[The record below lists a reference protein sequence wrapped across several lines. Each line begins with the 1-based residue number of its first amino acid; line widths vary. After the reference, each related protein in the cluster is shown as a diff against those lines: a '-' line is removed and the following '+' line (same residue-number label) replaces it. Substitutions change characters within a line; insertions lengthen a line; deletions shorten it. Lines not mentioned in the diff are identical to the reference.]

1 MFSVLCRK
9 TPSPPANHQPS
20 KQRAQ
25 SACFGV
31 LSQRGDETLR
41 FALHAYNNDEDVERI
56 LEAWDF
62 YLQELIRETNTMAS
76 KSNLAE
82 LTEVVV
88 SMKSTIEQ
96 MREQA
101 ANIE

>member
-1 MFSVLCRK
+1 
-9 TPSPPANHQPS
+9 
-20 KQRAQ
+20 
-25 SACFGV
+25 
-31 LSQRGDETLR
+31 
-41 FALHAYNNDEDVERI
+41 
-56 LEAWDF
+56 
-62 YLQELIRETNTMAS
+62 MAS